1 MDLKRLVTH
10 FAYRIE
16 PKPDGGFVAHASDPS
31 VPPLEA
37 PTREELQQKIQ
48 QNIFSAL
55 SAEFPGLKL
64 PPAGSERQFAFHVE
78 RAPEGGFSIHSA
90 DPNAAVIHAS
100 TQEEFEGRFLEK
112 LLGFAGKHLMPQL
125 SQALA
130 AQGGSGDIKVIV
142 NRKTAVTVNA
152 GSHKISPGFA
162 SNLPLAPSA
171 QLKDAGTEAPKLEG
185 AGFTNAD
192 LTRSAG
198 TIDNSPITP
207 EPSNIWNIFRFFLAL
222 LIVAAMIYFFL
233 HYR

>member
-1 MDLKRLVTH
+1 MDLQRLVTH

-37 PTREELQQKIQ
+37 PTRVELQQKIQ

-55 SAEFPGLKL
+55 SAEFPGLKF

-78 RAPEGGFSIHSA
+78 SKPEGGFSIHSA
-90 DPNAAVIHAS
+90 DPNAPVIHAA
-100 TQEEFEGRFLEK
+100 TQDEFESRFLEK
-112 LLGFAGKHLMPQL
+112 LLGFAGKHLMPEL

-130 AQGGSGDIKVIV
+130 AQGGSGDIKVV
-142 NRKTAVTVNA
+142 VKRQTAFTLNP
-152 GSHKISPGFA
+152 GSHKTSAGLA
-162 SNLPLAPSA
+162 SDLPLASSA
-171 QLKDAGTEAPKLEG
+171 QLKD
-185 AGFTNAD
+185 
-192 LTRSAG
+192 AG

-207 EPSNIWNIFRFFLAL
+207 EPGNISSIFRFFLAL